1 MAMGGAY
8 IRHRCY
14 EAMGSMFTIEVSVR
28 KDHKLITH
36 GPYGVVRHPSYTG
49 TFLAAPGGMLWH
61 FTRGSFFREST
72 TWVAKPLGVV
82 AFAILI
88 SAFFILPFRI
98 KKEDELMKEQFGDE
112 WEEWAKKVPN
122 EDKNGKTGQE
132 SPILPAICVLD
143 YGIFDY
149 GADPVAASPTVSC
162 TTFSA
167 IQSRE
172 DVESPSSCY
181 ISTTKALVTLR
192 PGTAILTSITTSF
205 QGLFLRR
212 YQLPIDH
219 SNKPSKGKDGKRRKR
234 SAHMNGQ
241 ELIHY
246 YNMETCELEVR
257 PLARV
262 YGVANLYRDVK
273 NIKNAN
279 DLEEQLSR
287 LENDSAS
294 VVKTIH
300 DSLGRREFQIKRK
313 ALESLRKFLFI
324 MFYRKAALASSYYDE
339 NNPENAPLAEW
350 VRHVKKN
357 NALNSREEVWL
368 YFLRFFLATPHQDL
382 ISRAEMAMKNHGIA
396 VIFPSNLPES
406 AMNEYATFDY
416 ASIASALFL
425 GIVEAADGKEFVMS
439 DNSFGLF
446 VVSPRVALLLRRNE
460 CRAEFLG
467 STFVNSDL
475 IDIQIEPPQVEYLGE
490 KAGLSPEE
498 LTKHRA
504 SPNAQNDVYH
514 FRIVKLTTKQT
525 QQLNDV
531 VLLNVKEKGSVTF
544 LTRAT
549 MLKTLQDYRKTKDAI
564 LFTSSNL
571 QNSYSAFMTKL
582 ETDDQPKEVQ
592 SSVKAKHSNYLEGDI
607 SKKTVISPL
616 TISLDELRL
625 CSDYNQAY
633 QRYSTASVDE
643 PLVETLSEIDGAVVL
658 GKMKGLLAKVDVQRW
673 DDATT
678 SEELFEAAIV
688 GLLEWLVKNKGDVLK
703 TLFPNIVLTES

>member
-1 MAMGGAY
+1 M
-8 IRHRCY
+8 
-14 EAMGSMFTIEVSVR
+14 
-28 KDHKLITH
+28 
-36 GPYGVVRHPSYTG
+36 
-49 TFLAAPGGMLWH
+49 
-61 FTRGSFFREST
+61 
-72 TWVAKPLGVV
+72 
-82 AFAILI
+82 
-88 SAFFILPFRI
+88 
-98 KKEDELMKEQFGDE
+98 
-112 WEEWAKKVPN
+112 N
-122 EDKNGKTGQE
+122 E
-132 SPILPAICVLD
+132 
-143 YGIFDY
+143 
-149 GADPVAASPTVSC
+149 
-162 TTFSA
+162 
-167 IQSRE
+167 
-172 DVESPSSCY
+172 
-181 ISTTKALVTLR
+181 
-192 PGTAILTSITTSF
+192 
-205 QGLFLRR
+205 
-212 YQLPIDH
+212 
-219 SNKPSKGKDGKRRKR
+219 
-234 SAHMNGQ
+234 Q

-324 MFYRKAALASSYYDE
+324 IFYRKAALASSYYDE
-339 NNPENAPLAEW
+339 NNSENAPLAEW

-368 YFLRFFLATPHQDL
+368 YFLRFFLATPHRDL
-382 ISRAEMAMKNHGIA
+382 ISRAEIAMKNHGIA

-406 AMNEYATFDY
+406 AMNEYATIDY

-439 DNSFGLF
+439 DNSFGLWEGLVMLGLHAHRLF

-460 CRAEFLG
+460 YRAEFLG

-475 IDIQIEPPQVEYLGE
+475 IDIRIEPPQVEYLGQ

-525 QQLNDV
+525 QEVNNV

-571 QNSYSAFMTKL
+571 KNSYSAFMTKL
-582 ETDDQPKEVQ
+582 ATDDQPKEAQ
-592 SSVKAKHSNYLEGDI
+592 SSVKAEHSSFEGDI
-607 SKKTVISPL
+607 SKEETKIAISPI

-643 PLVETLSEIDGAVVL
+643 PVGQYIFDTTDFLAEQLRNLPLLDMLGALQGGSRARTDPFAKLVETLPEIDGAVVL

-673 DDATT
+673 DDATI
-678 SEELFEAAIV
+678 SEELYEAAIV